1 MKIRAYFHI
10 SFWDVTKCSFMSI
23 TETYKW
29 FFIIGFYLRVVKMRF
44 SLKGI
49 LDIQEARRHLYFSR
63 KTSRKYI
70 FSMSVLNLWVDF
82 TKVLFE
88 EKSVLRMQLS
98 RASFSI
104 SKYCK
109 YLLMIKN
116 LICRF
121 TIVKD
126 LEKSCLW
133 YKKMTLFSKR
143 RKMKAHHV
151 VIIVVLSCEFTK
163 FGCNKTW

>member
-1 MKIRAYFHI
+1 MIAAFWKLNSILNVMFFAKSVEENKMKIRAYFHI

-29 FFIIGFYLRVVKMRF
+29 FFIIGLYLRVVKMRF

-88 EKSVLRMQLS
+88 EKSVLRMQLNRDS
-98 RASFSI
+98 FPISNIASTFW
-104 SKYCK
+104 
-109 YLLMIKN
+109 
-116 LICRF
+116 R
-121 TIVKD
+121 
-126 LEKSCLW
+126 
-133 YKKMTLFSKR
+133 
-143 RKMKAHHV
+143 
-151 VIIVVLSCEFTK
+151 
-163 FGCNKTW
+163 